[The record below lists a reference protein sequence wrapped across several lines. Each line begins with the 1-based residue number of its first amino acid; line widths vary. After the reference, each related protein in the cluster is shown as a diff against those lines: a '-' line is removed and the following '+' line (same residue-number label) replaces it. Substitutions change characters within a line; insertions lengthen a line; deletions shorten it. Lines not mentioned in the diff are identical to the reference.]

1 MIRFVTCPKSD
12 ASPLDKALAPAET
25 VRRAREAL
33 DRLGGVLAET
43 VRVDTGRLGIPVFMS
58 VAGPRAR
65 KLLPGRKQMGKG
77 SNPEQAE
84 ASALMELVER
94 YSFFSLFNNSGRKL
108 ASMRWSEAEGR
119 RPDGVIPVQRV
130 LQAVG
135 DEGLSPDTA
144 RQVLELVPWRFAEV
158 LDASTGRF
166 LLAPVDLFKAL
177 NEYNGASAGNTPE
190 ESVLQGACELVE
202 RHVSAL
208 AERDNQILPTIDPA
222 SIGDPVLLRL
232 LEAFDSNGVRLV
244 LKDMSLG
251 LPAPT
256 VAVLAWDPATFP
268 EKSEI
273 VFTAGTAASP
283 VKAAIRAV
291 TEAAQLAGDFETGRV
306 YEPSGLSKPASLE
319 AAAWILEGPLT
330 RIENL
335 PSLSCGDILEELNRL
350 VRGLDELGFRLYA
363 LETTDSELGLPAH
376 YNIVPGFSFRE
387 RTARGLGPLIG
398 RRLSEEGDPVES
410 LAAMERLAELLG
422 PAPWLDFQQ
431 GLLALRLED
440 VPRAEALFSASW
452 EKQVSAQDKALAV
465 FYLAYA
471 QSLRQRW
478 PEVRKNAAR
487 AIGLDPTSQAYF
499 NLRGVSLFQTGE
511 YESAVRDFESALA
524 LDAGSAWD
532 LANLGACL
540 HRMGRDDEAV
550 AKLAAALE
558 LDPDMEF
565 ARRHLEDILG

>member
-1 MIRFVTCPKSD
+1 
-12 ASPLDKALAPAET
+12 LDKALAPAET
-25 VRRAREAL
+25 VRRAREVL

-43 VRVDTGRLGIPVFMS
+43 ERVDTGRLGIPVFMS
-58 VAGPRAR
+58 LAGPRAR

-77 SNPEQAE
+77 SSPEQAE

-94 YSFFSLFNNSGRKL
+94 YSFFSLFHSGRGL
-108 ASMRWSEAEGR
+108 VSMRWSEAEDRGSE
-119 RPDGVIPVQRV
+119 GVIPVQRV

-135 DEGLSPDTA
+135 DEGLSSGTA
-144 RQVLELVPWRFAEV
+144 RQVLDLVPWCFAEV
-158 LDASTGRF
+158 LDAAAGRL

-208 AERDNQILPTIDPA
+208 AEAEKQTLPTIDPA
-222 SIGDPVLLRL
+222 SINDPVLLEL
-232 LEAFDSNGVRLV
+232 LEAFASNGVRLV
-244 LKDMSLG
+244 LKDMSQG
-251 LPAPT
+251 LPVPT
-256 VAVLAWDPATFP
+256 VAALAWDPATFP

-273 VFTAGTAASP
+273 VFTAGAAASP

-291 TEAAQLAGDFETGRV
+291 TEVAQLAGDFETGRV
-306 YEPSGLSKPASLE
+306 YEPSGLSKPTSLE
-319 AAAWILEGPLT
+319 EATWILEGPLT
-330 RIENL
+330 GIQDL
-335 PSLSCGDILEELNRL
+335 PSLASTDILEELTRL
-350 VRGLDELGFRLYA
+350 VRGLDESGFRLYV
-363 LETTDSELGLPAH
+363 LDTTDPELGLPAH

-387 RTARGLGPLIG
+387 RTAQGLGPLVG
-398 RRLSEEGDPVES
+398 RRLAEEGDPVES
-410 LAAMERLAELLG
+410 LSAMERLVGLLG

-440 VPRAEALFSASW
+440 LSRAEALFSASW
-452 EKQVSAQDKALAV
+452 DRQDSGEDKALAV

-471 QSLRQRW
+471 QSLQERW
-478 PEVRKNAAR
+478 DEVRQNASR
-487 AIGLDPTSQAYF
+487 AIELDPSGQAYF
-499 NLRGVSLFQTGE
+499 NLRGVSLFKAGA
-511 YESAVRDFESALA
+511 YEPAARDFESALA

-540 HRMGRDDEAV
+540 HRLGRDDEAV

-558 LDPDMEF
+558 LDPDMAF
-565 ARRHLEDILG
+565 ARRHLEEILG